1 LLKLLYAGKEQE
13 LAVRAPAGLRTG
25 AQQERRGVY
34 EHLSDLAQ
42 RLGRHM
48 AEHSP
53 KGLPTHFGDELLE
66 AFPQES
72 RKTLGM
78 ALAELEADGLVTL
91 SHVLGPHLP
100 RVRTTVELF
109 IASDPAIT
117 GHDPVEDSV
126 VLARLLLDQPELG
139 GNARKLEEAAGW
151 ERRRFNPAFALLIPC
166 VHDGRVRKSL
176 QDDYP
181 TMGILLA
188 DEDLVELRRYV
199 QRHSQ

>member
-1 LLKLLYAGKEQE
+1 
-13 LAVRAPAGLRTG
+13 
-25 AQQERRGVY
+25 
-34 EHLSDLAQ
+34 
-42 RLGRHM
+42 M
-48 AEHSP
+48 AENCP
-53 KGLPTHFGDELLE
+53 KGLLGYFGDNLLE
-66 AFPQES
+66 AFPEEN
-72 RKTLGM
+72 RKSVGL

-126 VLARLLLDQPELG
+126 VLARMLLEKPDLG
-139 GNARKLEEAAGW
+139 GNAAKLEEASEW
-151 ERRRFNPAFALLIPC
+151 QRRRFNPAFALLIPC
-166 VHDGRVRKSL
+166 VRDGRVRKSL

-181 TMGILLA
+181 TIGVLLA

-199 QRHSQ
+199 QRHTR

>member
-1 LLKLLYAGKEQE
+1 M
-13 LAVRAPAGLRTG
+13 PAGLRTG

-34 EHLSDLAQ
+34 DHLSDLAQ

-48 AEHSP
+48 AEHSA
-53 KGLPTHFGDELLE
+53 KGLPTHFDDALLE
-66 AFPQES
+66 AFPGET
-72 RKTLGM
+72 RKTLGT

-139 GNARKLEEAAGW
+139 GNARSSRRPRAGSAAASTPPS
-151 ERRRFNPAFALLIPC
+151 RC
-166 VHDGRVRKSL
+166 
-176 QDDYP
+176 
-181 TMGILLA
+181 
-188 DEDLVELRRYV
+188 
-199 QRHSQ
+199 

>member
-1 LLKLLYAGKEQE
+1 M
-13 LAVRAPAGLRTG
+13 
-25 AQQERRGVY
+25 Y

-78 ALAELEADGLVTL
+78 ALAELEADGLVKL

-199 QRHSQ
+199 QRNSQ

>member
-1 LLKLLYAGKEQE
+1 MYD
-13 LAVRAPAGLRTG
+13 
-25 AQQERRGVY
+25 
-34 EHLSDLAQ
+34 HLSDLAQ

-78 ALAELEADGLVTL
+78 ALAELDADGLVTL

-109 IASDPAIT
+109 IASDHAIT

-199 QRHSQ
+199 QRTSQ

>member
-1 LLKLLYAGKEQE
+1 M
-13 LAVRAPAGLRTG
+13 
-25 AQQERRGVY
+25 Y

-72 RKTLGM
+72 RKTLGL

-139 GNARKLEEAAGW
+139 GNARKLDEAAGW

-199 QRHSQ
+199 QRNSQ